1 MYDTTAD
8 LKVPP
13 PDPRPHHPRPGE
25 YWYDGYDH
33 RLPPP
38 RPLPPPPPPPPF
50 PPGPHPRP
58 PVPPVP
64 PPCPGC
70 PPRHDLDK
78 YGFIPVVGGH
88 YMTGVEG
95 KACCPIKVTIT
106 KITSSVIYFTD
117 AAGVEHQKS
126 YHEFMTT
133 SWRDKRL

>member
-13 PDPRPHHPRPGE
+13 PDPHPHHPRQGE

-38 RPLPPPPPPPPF
+38 RPLPPPPPPFPPF

-58 PVPPVP
+58 PVPP

-117 AAGVEHQKS
+117 SAGVEHQKS